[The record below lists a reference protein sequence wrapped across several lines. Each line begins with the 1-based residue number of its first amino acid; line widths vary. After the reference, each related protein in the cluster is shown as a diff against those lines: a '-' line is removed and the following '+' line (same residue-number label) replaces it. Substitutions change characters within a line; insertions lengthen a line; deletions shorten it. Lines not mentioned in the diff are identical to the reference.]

1 MNICTDLNTRYTR
14 LNENTRKLV
23 KKPQSKKLIN
33 NEYKKDTLSKAESK
47 LQDDKFQ
54 TPFFEYVLCTVQEP
68 YKIFHRPTVPRN
80 FVDVRTFPWSNVCLL
95 VPDITSCVRSNKII
109 SSGYRAVV
117 NYRLLRKGKLYHHS
131 VPYRNRG
138 LCPQYPS
145 VFILP

>member
-54 TPFFEYVLCTVQEP
+54 TPFSSTCCAL
-68 YKIFHRPTVPRN
+68 YKNRIKFSIVPQ
-80 FVDVRTFPWSNVCLL
+80 SLE
-95 VPDITSCVRSNKII
+95 
-109 SSGYRAVV
+109 
-117 NYRLLRKGKLYHHS
+117 
-131 VPYRNRG
+131 
-138 LCPQYPS
+138 
-145 VFILP
+145 IL